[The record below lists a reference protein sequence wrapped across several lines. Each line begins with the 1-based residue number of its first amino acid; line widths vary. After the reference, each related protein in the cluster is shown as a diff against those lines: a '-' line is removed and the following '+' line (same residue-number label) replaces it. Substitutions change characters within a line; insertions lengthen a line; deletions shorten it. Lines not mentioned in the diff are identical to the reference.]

1 MGRWVAGAWAGVR
14 GRGWSG
20 GRGWREAGVRVRV
33 RVRGWSGEREGLEH
47 VLVLLTTYYLLHTT
61 YLEHVLV
68 VQVDVD
74 L

>member
-1 MGRWVAGAWAGVR
+1 M
-14 GRGWSG
+14 
-20 GRGWREAGVRVRV
+20 EAGV

-47 VLVLLTTYYLLHTT
+47 VLILLTTYYLLLTT